1 LFISVPPRALHS
13 CGRRCCSDACST
25 RRGCS
30 ALVGR
35 GRGTVGGG
43 AALRPA
49 RASTRCRAWPP
60 RNTRSSISDEHSPQY
75 L

>member
-1 LFISVPPRALHS
+1 LLFISVPPRALHS

-43 AALRPA
+43 AALRPV
-49 RASTRCRAWPP
+49 RASTRC
-60 RNTRSSISDEHSPQY
+60 
-75 L
+75 